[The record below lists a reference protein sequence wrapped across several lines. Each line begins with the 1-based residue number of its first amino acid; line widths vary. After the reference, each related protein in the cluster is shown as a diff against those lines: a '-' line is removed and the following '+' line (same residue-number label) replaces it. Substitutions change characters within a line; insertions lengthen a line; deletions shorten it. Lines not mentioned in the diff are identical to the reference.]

1 MGAPLD
7 PSARDPALVDAMTVA
22 ELLGEVAAILEP
34 PPRVSAAAWADA
46 HRIMPPDAPMP
57 GPWRSS
63 LVPYTVAI
71 CEAFEDP
78 AVRQVIALMGAQ
90 MSKTE
95 TILNIIGKGFDY
107 GPLAPTLYVGPTQKQ
122 VTSMSNDRFRKMID
136 ATPRIKSR
144 MAGGHMDKTTEKWI
158 AGVRLGFAWAGSAT
172 ELSSHPA
179 GRVLVDELDRMES
192 DVDGEGDPWE
202 LACARM
208 DAYANAVAGAFSTP
222 TIEGASAI
230 WALFLEGT
238 MRRWAWPCDHCA
250 QPFVPRLSL
259 LVFDS
264 SAPVEQIRNTAYVA
278 CPHCG
283 GDHQDNRRRAL
294 NAGGLYLYHREDTDG
309 ELVPCEPRRMS
320 TESFQ
325 ISGLASPFIGFGES
339 AERLIKAYRSKRPER
354 IQSVVN
360 TRFGELFKMTGDAP
374 EWQEVLELVEP
385 VPRGEL
391 PVWAR
396 MVTVG
401 TDVQKDG
408 LFYVVRAWGFDPV
421 ARCERSHLLDHGFI
435 AGDTEFDEVWLE
447 WQRVL
452 FQEYLRA
459 GAADATFAA
468 AKSAGLY
475 PQLGLVDSGYNP
487 RRDRHRR
494 PEHKVYEACRRTGW
508 RALPSKGYDTQDA
521 PVKLSK
527 IDRLPSGRT
536 IAGGLKLWRI
546 HTDHFKSWL
555 HATIRQSNAED
566 APAKLWTLHAETDDD
581 YCRQI
586 VSEQLVIKPSG
597 DRVWVLPNHRA
608 NHYLDCEV
616 LARAAAYIHRAKLL
630 PSHPA
635 HAEAAVGARVNPA
648 PSTPAPAAP
657 ARPENSYFR
666 VEPGSYF
673 RR

>member
-1 MGAPLD
+1 MGALFD
-7 PSARDPALVDAMTVA
+7 AAERDPGLVHALTVA
-22 ELLGEVAAILEP
+22 ELFGEAATIIEP
-34 PPRVSAAAWADA
+34 PPQVSAAAWADA

-63 LVPYTVAI
+63 TVPYTVAI

-78 AVRQVIALMGAQ
+78 EVRRVIALMGSQ

-95 TILNIIGKGFDY
+95 TLLNLIGKGFDY
-107 GPLAPTLYVGPTQKQ
+107 GPLMPTLYVGPTQKQ
-122 VTSMSNDRFRKMID
+122 VTSMSNDRVRKMIES
-136 ATPRIKSR
+136 TPRLAER
-144 MAGGHMDKTTEKWI
+144 LARGHMDKTTEKWI

-179 GRVLVDELDRMES
+179 GRVLVDELDRMDT
-192 DVDGEGDPWE
+192 DVDGEGDPFE

-208 DAYANAVAGAFSTP
+208 DAYLNAKAGAFSTP

-230 WALFLEGT
+230 DALFREGT

-250 QPFVPRLSL
+250 ALFVPRLAL
-259 LVFDS
+259 LVFPSDAS
-264 SAPVEQIRNTAYVA
+264 IEHIRQQAYVA

-283 GDHQDNRRRAL
+283 GDHQDRRRRAL
-294 NAGGLYLYHREDTDG
+294 NAGGAYLYHREDGDG
-309 ELVPCEPRRMS
+309 ELVPCEPRRMT

-325 ISGLASPFIGFGES
+325 VSGLASPFVGFGES
-339 AERLIKAYRSKRPER
+339 AERLVKAYRSKRPER
-354 IQSVVN
+354 IQTVIN
-360 TRFGELFKMTGDAP
+360 TRFGELFKMRGDAP
-374 EWQEVLELVEP
+374 EWQELLELIQP
-385 VPRGEL
+385 APRGEL

-396 MVTVG
+396 LVTMG

-421 ARCERSHLLDHGFI
+421 LRAERSHLLDHGFI

-452 FQEYLRA
+452 YLEYERADASDVAFRA
-459 GAADATFAA
+459 GQ
-468 AKSAGLY
+468 AGLHIH
-475 PQLGLVDSGYNP
+475 LGLTDSGYNP
-487 RRDRHRR
+487 KRDRHRR

-508 RALPSKGYDTQDA
+508 RSLPAKGYDTQDA

-527 IDRLPSGRT
+527 IDRHPSGRT
-536 IAGGLKLWRI
+536 IIGGLKLWRV
-546 HTDHFKSWL
+546 HTDHFKTWL
-555 HATIRQSNAED
+555 HGVIRQSVADD
-566 APAKLWTLHAETDDD
+566 APASLWALHSEVDED

-586 VSEQLVIKPSG
+586 VSEELVIKPSG
-597 DRVWVLPNHRA
+597 DRVWVLPNHRP

-635 HAEAAVGARVNPA
+635 HKEAASTGEAAKPEAVTAGAERPA
-648 PSTPAPAAP
+648 Q
-657 ARPENSYFR
+657 SYFR
-666 VEPGSYF
+666 VDRGSYF